1 MNSMRNRIWACILV
15 AVMSIGTGLL
25 SGSNAR
31 AGCDSEYFQANEPT
45 AAVMLVDTVLVR
57 PVAFVASVA
66 GAAVW
71 VVSLPFTLLAGNTAE
86 AGDIL
91 VFDSFCYT
99 FKRPLGHMKEGTPP
113 SQY

>member
-1 MNSMRNRIWACILV
+1 MNSIRNRIWAYILV
-15 AVMSIGTGLL
+15 VVMSIGTGLF
-25 SGSNAR
+25 SGSNAK
-31 AGCDSEYFQANEPT
+31 AGCDSEYFQANKPT

-57 PVAFVASVA
+57 PLAFIASVA

-91 VFDSFCYT
+91 VLDSFCYT
-99 FKRPLGHMKEGTPP
+99 FKRPLGHMEKGTPP